1 MNILQLSDLSK
12 LFIATYMF
20 KHLNSNN
27 IPITL
32 SHHYSTRNKHTL
44 NTPRHN
50 LTIYGQSLMYKGPTV
65 WNSVPQYVKECNSTS
80 SFKGESYNIRWK
92 IPFFFFFLS
101 FFGGGG
107 FSCNFIFSSC
117 PKSHAYIWAVYQTS
131 YMYISYCVLT
141 VWADIIKFLKCL
153 KGKEVRLE

>member
-92 IPFFFFFLS
+92 IPFFFFFLW
-101 FFGGGG
+101 GWG
-107 FSCNFIFSSC
+107 IFVQLHLLEL
-117 PKSHAYIWAVYQTS
+117 PKKPCLYMGCLPDFLHVY
-131 YMYISYCVLT
+131 
-141 VWADIIKFLKCL
+141 
-153 KGKEVRLE
+153 

>member
-50 LTIYGQSLMYKGPTV
+50 LTIYGQSLMYKGHTV

-80 SFKGESYNIRWK
+80 SFKGESYNIPWK
-92 IPFFFFFLS
+92 IPFFFLPWGVGDFRATSSSRVAQKAMLIYGLS
-101 FFGGGG
+101 
-107 FSCNFIFSSC
+107 
-117 PKSHAYIWAVYQTS
+117 T
-131 YMYISYCVLT
+131 
-141 VWADIIKFLKCL
+141 
-153 KGKEVRLE
+153 RLPTCILAIVC